1 MQYITNEL
9 FPISLSHFKWID
21 SISSVKSNN
30 LKTLNIGTKYI
41 GKHKVGMLKFKKFRY
56 LLDVFNMIVKLFRY
70 QPTELGTQYP
80 LKH

>member
-41 GKHKVGMLKFKKFRY
+41 GKYKVGMLEIKKFRY
-56 LLDVFNMIVKLFRY
+56 LDVFNMIVKLFRY